1 MKNQVYDFY
10 LRRDEEEPAYKL
22 FKGTLTDFRK
32 VEALYEELR
41 AKVIDSHLGI
51 LELYDSNCAFDLE
64 ETLSDD
70 PILLQWEGGEII
82 AENITTHEQH
92 WYYGNGVLNAIGTE
106 VISR

>member
-22 FKGTLTDFRK
+22 FRGTLADFRK
-32 VEALYEELR
+32 VENLYEELR

-51 LELYDSNCAFDLE
+51 QDYNILE

-106 VISR
+106 VINR

>member
-41 AKVIDSHLGI
+41 AKVIDSHTLGI
-51 LELYDSNCAFDLE
+51 LEVTILE